1 MSVTKILVA
10 DDHPV
15 VRKGLVALLD
25 THEDF
30 SVIGEAADGIEAV
43 ELADRLKPNVLVL
56 DLMMPGLNGLEV
68 TRQVSELSPKTN
80 IIILSIQSIEAYV
93 LNALRAGAIGYVLKN
108 SPPDI
113 LAKAV
118 RNAAAGRFFLGPPL
132 SERAVEIYIQKSR
145 GEDSEAAPD
154 GPYENL
160 TRRER
165 EILHLVLEGST
176 STKIAK
182 SLSISPRTV
191 ETHRSNFMRKLNLR
205 KKSELFNYALE
216 QGILRRDGGEV

>member
-1 MSVTKILVA
+1 MIKILVA

-25 THEDF
+25 TKEDF
-30 SVIGEAADGIEAV
+30 SVVGEAADGIEAV
-43 ELADRLKPNVLVL
+43 ELADRLKPDVLIL
-56 DLMMPGLNGLEV
+56 DMMMPGFNGLEV

-80 IIILSIQSIEAYV
+80 IIILSIQSSEAYV

-113 LAKAV
+113 LAEAV
-118 RNAAAGRFFLGPPL
+118 RSAAAGRFFLGPPL

-145 GEDSEAAPD
+145 GEDSEVAPD
-154 GPYENL
+154 DPYESL

-165 EILHLVLEGST
+165 EILHLVVDGST
-176 STKIAK
+176 STEIAK
-182 SLSISPRTV
+182 RLSISPRTV
-191 ETHRSNFMRKLNLR
+191 ETHRANFMRKLNLH
-205 KKSELFNYALE
+205 KKSELFNFALE
-216 QGILRRDGGEV
+216 RGILHRDT